1 MTLFAGLLLTLST
14 GLGYSH
20 PGYGAAAILESEP
33 VHLEASV
40 LSIEKNDGGSGI
52 GGNLLAEV
60 KLGWVWIGGEWTRQ
74 SVEHYSSG
82 EVLPRVRIGTD
93 RFGFYA
99 EWGGH
104 KVERVVGITGST
116 AGKWRVSFAVEDV
129 QHTAGHGLRAAVGVA
144 RRF

>member
-82 EVLPRVRIGTD
+82 EVLPRVRLGRTALASTSNAAAT
-93 RFGFYA
+93 RSSA
-99 EWGGH
+99 WS
-104 KVERVVGITGST
+104 GS
-116 AGKWRVSFAVEDV
+116 R
-129 QHTAGHGLRAAVGVA
+129 GLRRGSGGCPS
-144 RRF
+144 RSKMSSTRLGMG